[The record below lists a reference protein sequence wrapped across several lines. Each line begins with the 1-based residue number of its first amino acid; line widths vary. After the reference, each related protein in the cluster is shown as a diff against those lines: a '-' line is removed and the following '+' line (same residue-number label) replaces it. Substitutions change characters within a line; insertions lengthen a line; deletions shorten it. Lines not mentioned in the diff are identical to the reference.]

1 MIKIRIRQHFNG
13 GIVMI
18 ELFLLMIFN
27 LLYPDKNKASSSK
40 DDMNTAAAFFYG
52 TSFESIGKEQGH
64 QVDAAPQEQPISG
77 DHCDYDDW
85 LDW

>member
-1 MIKIRIRQHFNG
+1 MEAIM
-13 GIVMI
+13 V

-27 LLYPDKNKASSSK
+27 LLYPDKNRAGSSK
-40 DDMNTAAAFFYG
+40 DNMNTAAAFFYG
-52 TSFESIGKEQGH
+52 TSFESIGKQTNRYPDET
-64 QVDAAPQEQPISG
+64 PQEHQSMSG